1 MIEGVANTRTKVL
14 AMEFL
19 NMTNP
24 TDITAACCGG
34 ACDTAQ
40 ADQRSAWSY
49 TPAIDVYELSD
60 AYVIACDAP
69 GVKAEA
75 IELTYESGVLHLHGE
90 VPSRTTGSKLLRHEY
105 GVGDF
110 DREIPLGRLA
120 EFVDGE
126 HATAEYDQGVL
137 SVRLP
142 KLAAAQPRRIEV
154 NKKSV

>member
-1 MIEGVANTRTKVL
+1 
-14 AMEFL
+14 MESL
-19 NMTNP
+19 KMTNP
-24 TDITAACCGG
+24 TDITTAACCGET
-34 ACDTAQ
+34 CDTAQ
-40 ADQRSAWSY
+40 SVQRSAWSY
-49 TPAIDVYELSD
+49 TPAIDVYEMPD
-60 AYVIACDAP
+60 AYFIACDAP

-90 VPSRTTGSKLLRHEY
+90 VPLRSTGSRFLRHEY

-126 HATAEYDQGVL
+126 NATAEYAHGVL
-137 SVRLP
+137 SIRLP